1 MKMMSQR
8 SDLAVGCGSR
18 IKLTEI
24 GNLLEYFYSNL
35 DGPKGQKEVGT
46 ERMCQGRINRIRC
59 LIRYSRKIRKN

>member
-46 ERMCQGRINRIRC
+46 ERM
-59 LIRYSRKIRKN
+59 LSRKN